1 MLYLWITLL
10 ILLNGFWLL
19 LVPLSLPGNWLIVIC
34 TALFA
39 WWQREQG
46 VFSIYTLIAITVLA
60 FLGEAIEF
68 LAGAGGAK
76 KAGAGWLGA
85 IAAIFGA
92 ILGGIIGTIFLPLLG
107 TIIGACLGA
116 GGTAAIVELIT
127 GKEPDASIRTGFGA
141 SVGYLIGSLTKFA
154 IGAAIWLIVAVTA
167 FWP

>member
-1 MLYLWITLL
+1 MLYLWVTLL

-19 LVPLSLPGNWLIVIC
+19 LVPMAIPGNWLIVIS

-39 WWQREQG
+39 WWQRGQG
-46 VFSIYTLIAITVLA
+46 VFSIYTLIVITILA
-60 FLGEAIEF
+60 FLGEVVEF

-92 ILGGIIGTIFLPLLG
+92 ILGGIIGTIVLPLLG

-116 GGTAAIVELIT
+116 GAAAAIMELVT

-141 SVGYLIGSLTKFA
+141 SIGYLIGSLTKFA
-154 IGAAIWLIVAVTA
+154 IGAAIWLIVAAAA